1 MCMQKVTHSQ
11 GQKLAS
17 EFGIK
22 FFETSAKMNTNVD
35 EAFASIAKD
44 IVGRLRQNPE
54 HYNPDNADNI
64 VVCEQSTNSTQ
75 KSCC

>member
-1 MCMQKVTHSQ
+1 VTYDEGKS
-11 GQKLAS
+11 LAS

-22 FFETSAKMNTNVD
+22 FFETSAKLNTNVD

-44 IVGRLRQNPE
+44 IVDRLKKNPE
-54 HYNPDNADNI
+54 HYNPDNGENI
-64 VVCEQSTNSTQ
+64 TVNEQPTGTTQ

>member
-1 MCMQKVTHSQ
+1 M
-11 GQKLAS
+11 AS

-22 FFETSAKMNTNVD
+22 YFETSAKLNTNVD

-44 IVGRLRQNPE
+44 IVNRLKANPE
-54 HYNPDNADNI
+54 HCNPDSGDNVI
-64 VVCEQSTNSTQ
+64 VNEQPSATNR